1 MSTKG
6 SCDFS
11 KSDILSCLF
20 RTGPCVGVVAKDQS
34 KGALFPLASA
44 LVAHRNVNIAAMQRE
59 ETRFPPL
66 RIRCFFCVSVSF

>member
-44 LVAHRNVNIAAMQRE
+44 LVAHRNVNN
-59 ETRFPPL
+59 TFPS
-66 RIRCFFCVSVSF
+66 ITDTVFFCVSVSF